1 MAAKDIEAGRAHV
14 LIAIRDRLSQGLKTA
29 EAKLRAFGSSVA
41 LSAGVMTGGIGAAI
55 AWPIKLAANMEQTKT
70 GFATMLK
77 SEEAAAQLM
86 EKLSNF
92 SANTPF
98 EFPEI
103 ASTAKS
109 LLAYGS
115 SVGDLTSELTILGDI
130 SSGLGE
136 PIGELAELYGKAR
149 IQGKLMSEDLN
160 QFTGRGVNILPSLAA
175 QFGVTTEAVKELA
188 SEGKISFGNLQV
200 ALNSL
205 ATGNGQFAG
214 GMAKQSQTL
223 MGLFSTLKDNVG
235 AVARAFGD
243 AMLPTL
249 KAVADVGI
257 KVSNWI
263 VGFIKNNQAM
273 VAVIAK
279 VLLVGFS
286 VAGAIAAVGAA
297 IVGASFVVG
306 MMASAFATL
315 ASVMGVVF
323 SPLGVVIGLLM
334 AAAGV
339 AYYFRGAIAQAL
351 APVVAFF
358 QPVIDTV
365 RQLYGIFMQTFGGI
379 VAALQSGS
387 LDQAASIAW
396 AGFSAFAWAAIADV
410 MGAFTSLLGFLET
423 FLPGISEMFSS
434 AFAGI
439 GQAILAGRWDLAGAI
454 LMNKL
459 YLVMTQGWNA
469 IAFAWDMA
477 VTGFQTVFDTVFT
490 GITSAFWTTVYGFA
504 ASITWL
510 SGQISSLLNI
520 EDPLQGALDGL
531 LDMYNEQEAAD
542 KKAAMARDAARNE
555 QNQQNADE
563 RAQSEK
569 DIEAK
574 IAGLERV
581 ANRKILGQPQSLD
594 GKAEKARRD
603 LEEALAKAKKEREG
617 NYQNGYKAAEGP
629 QALAGAASSSS
640 GGKGGGTTGTFS
652 AIASALGNMSS
663 SAVENTAKNT
673 AALVKL
679 AKKQL
684 EKQEP
689 GMAP

>member
-41 LSAGVMTGGIGAAI
+41 LSAGVLTGGIGAAI
-55 AWPIKLAANMEQTKT
+55 AWPIKLAANMEQTQISFGIFLGSADLAAKK
-70 GFATMLK
+70 LNEIE
-77 SEEAAAQLM
+77 SEAAT
-86 EKLSNF
+86 
-92 SANTPF
+92 TPF
-98 EFPEI
+98 TFDELKD
-103 ASTAKS
+103 ASTT
-109 LLAYGS
+109 LL
-115 SVGDLTSELTILGDI
+115 
-130 SSGLGE
+130 
-136 PIGELAELYGKAR
+136 
-149 IQGKLMSEDLN
+149 
-160 QFTGRGVNILPSLAA
+160 
-175 QFGVTTEAVKELA
+175 QFGVTADQLLPTLKNLGDV
-188 SEGKISFGNLQV
+188 SGGNAEKMQRL
-200 ALNSL
+200 SL
-205 ATGNGQFAG
+205 AFGQVISKG
-214 GMAKQSQTL
+214 RL
-223 MGLFSTLKDNVG
+223 MGQEVLQMVNAGFNPLQEISRITGKSVATLTKEMEEGQISSRDLAAAFATATGPGGRFNGMMEQQSKTLVGLYSTFRDN
-235 AVARAFGD
+235 AAIAARAFGD

-249 KAVADVGI
+249 KAVAQIGI
-257 KVSNWI
+257 TVSKWI
-263 VGFIKNNQAM
+263 TDFIKNNLALVSILGK
-273 VAVIAK
+273 VAL
-279 VLLVGFS
+279 VLIS
-286 VAGAIAAVGAA
+286 VAGVATGVGAA
-297 IVGASFVVG
+297 ILAASFVVG
-306 MMASAFATL
+306 LMASAFATL

-358 QPVIDTV
+358 QPVINSV
-365 RQLYGIFMQTFGGI
+365 SQLYGIFMQTFGGI

-387 LDQAASIAW
+387 LQQAASIAW
-396 AGFSAFAWAAIADV
+396 AGFSAMAWTAMADV
-410 MGAFTSLLGFLET
+410 MGAFQALLSYLDS
-423 FLPGISEMFSS
+423 FLPGLSDMFNATFGS
-434 AFAGI
+434 I
-439 GQAILAGRWDLAGAI
+439 GQAIMDGRWDIAGAI
-454 LMNKL
+454 MMQKL
-459 YLVMTQGWNA
+459 YLVMTQGWNS
-469 IAFAWDMA
+469 IAYAWDMA

-603 LEEALAKAKKEREG
+603 LETALANAKKEREG

-629 QALAGAASSSS
+629 QALAGAASGKS
-640 GGKGGGTTGTFS
+640 GGKGGSSGTFS